1 MLTISTSGTTPA
13 ASYPTIVIHGVGGGQ
28 MHDASVSLTINAA
41 GGGGGLPLAITPT
54 SATVPTGSQTT
65 FGATGGTGPYSFTVV
80 SGVGSINASTGV
92 YTAGG
97 TPGTATVR
105 VTDGL
110 GAMVEAPVTV
120 TVVAGGVAVSLDG
133 RALSAF
139 GPAQTFSVFA
149 TSSSLAVTGLS
160 TDRVQELTL
169 TPTPGAYTLI
179 AGAVSMNFTVT
190 AACTITLP

>member
-1 MLTISTSGTTPA
+1 
-13 ASYPTIVIHGVGGGQ
+13 
-28 MHDASVSLTINAA
+28 
-41 GGGGGLPLAITPT
+41 
-54 SATVPTGSQTT
+54 
-65 FGATGGTGPYSFTVV
+65 
-80 SGVGSINASTGV
+80 
-92 YTAGG
+92 
-97 TPGTATVR
+97 
-105 VTDGL
+105 
-110 GAMVEAPVTV
+110 
-120 TVVAGGVAVSLDG
+120 VVAGGVAVSLDG